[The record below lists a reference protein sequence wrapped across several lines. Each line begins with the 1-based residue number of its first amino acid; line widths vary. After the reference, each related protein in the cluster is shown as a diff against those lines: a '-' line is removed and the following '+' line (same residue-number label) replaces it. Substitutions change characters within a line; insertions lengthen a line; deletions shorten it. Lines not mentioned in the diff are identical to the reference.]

1 MVIYVKYTGKTFSYL
16 HLLNN
21 HLLLLICYID
31 YLHLFKAAI
40 IYFFLK
46 KINKYSYI

>member
-1 MVIYVKYTGKTFSYL
+1 MVICVKYTGKTFSYL

-21 HLLLLICYID
+21 YILLFICYIY

-40 IYFFLK
+40 IYFIFF
-46 KINKYSYI
+46 